1 MTNRWAN
8 GLIWMPILLG
18 TLVLLQSCDD
28 PIFTPKPKGYFR
40 IDLPEKAYT
49 RYTSDCPYS
58 FEYPTYAKVEKHNTF
73 FGADVTD
80 SCWLDI
86 RIPNLTGDIHLSYK
100 TINSTST
107 LAKLIEDAHE
117 MAYKHTVKADYIDES
132 LISTPTGIGGIL
144 YELGGNSASNIQFY
158 VTDSTKH
165 FLRGSLYFG
174 ATPNQDSLAP
184 VIQFVRADMLNLIQT
199 LRWEE

>member
-1 MTNRWAN
+1 MKNRRTNRW
-8 GLIWMPILLG
+8 ILLQ
-18 TLVLLQSCDD
+18 LAVVLLLLSGCDD
-28 PIFTPKPKGYFR
+28 PIYTPKPKGYFR
-40 IDLPEKAYT
+40 IELPGKAYQT
-49 RYTSDCPYS
+49 YSSECPYS
-58 FEYPTYAKVEKHNTF
+58 FEYPVYAKVERHNTF
-73 FGADVTD
+73 FGEDFSD

-86 RIPNLTGDIHLSYK
+86 RIPTLTGDIHLSYK
-100 TINSTST
+100 NINETNT
-107 LAKLIEDAHE
+107 LEKLVEDAHQ

-132 LISTPTGIGGIL
+132 LIRTPTGVGGIL

-184 VIQFVRADMLNLIQT
+184 VIQFVRADMLHLIET
-199 LRWEE
+199 LEWK